1 MEDFMTYCGGILLIL
16 ALIVGSFFL
25 LFGMES
31 CTTKERWNNGCCDEC
46 GGKWVYEQAVGHQ
59 YTTQYLYHCEDC
71 GNTIAIYERR

>member
-1 MEDFMTYCGGILLIL
+1 MEDFKYYGGGFL
-16 ALIVGSFFL
+16 LIVGLITGLFFL

-71 GNTIAIYERR
+71 GNVIAIYDRR